1 MSFFADILSSVFERR
16 RKGLF
21 GRGDDDRPV
30 EEQLDSLLEARGEA
44 EIQRC
49 AESIL
54 FRYDQL
60 DGDGKARFFGH
71 LAGTMDIDAE
81 RVRDALDQYQAAPSR
96 ATYSAYMESA
106 EPARQ
111 EVFRRLNH
119 VPGATAKLVRMRADL
134 LALPDADA
142 GLQALDQDL
151 RHLLSI
157 WFNHGFL
164 VLRRISWETPAHIL
178 ERIIAYQAV
187 HAVNDWDDLR
197 RRLEPVDRRCFGF
210 FHPAMPDDPLI
221 FVEVALTRGVAS
233 SVQAL
238 LAGDREPL
246 MAEEADTAIFYS
258 ISNCHSGLA
267 GISFGNS
274 LIKQVA
280 GSLAAEIEGLKT
292 FATLS
297 PIPRLAPW
305 LKEQGID
312 NLPDDPKARTA
323 AAAHYLLNAKG
334 RSSLPYDPVA
344 RFHLGNGAIVHALHD
359 RADISD
365 KGLAQS
371 MGVMVNYLY
380 DRGKVEVNS
389 DRFETD
395 HRIQASQEVKA
406 LAKSFRAGS
415 PGEARG

>member
-1 MSFFADILSSVFERR
+1 MNFFADILSSVFERR
-16 RKGLF
+16 RRGLF
-21 GRGDDDRPV
+21 GRSDDDRPV
-30 EEQLDSLLEARGEA
+30 EEQLDSLLKARGEA

-54 FRYDQL
+54 FCYDQL
-60 DGDGKARFFGH
+60 DEDGRGRFFDH
-71 LAGTMDIDAE
+71 LAGTMDIDPD

-96 ATYSAYMESA
+96 ATYADYMRSA

-119 VPGATAKLVRMRADL
+119 VPGATGKLVRMRADL
-134 LALPDADA
+134 LAMPDASP

-187 HAVNDWDDLR
+187 HAVDSWDDLQ
-197 RRLEPVDRRCFGF
+197 RRLEPGDRRCFGF

-221 FVEVALTRGVAS
+221 FVEVALTRGIAS

-238 LAGDREPL
+238 LAEDRDPML
-246 MAEEADTAIFYS
+246 AEEADTAIFYS

-280 GSLAAEIEGLKT
+280 GNLATELEGLKT

-297 PIPRLAPW
+297 PIPKLAAW
-305 LKEQGID
+305 LEETGLSA
-312 NLPDDPKARTA
+312 LPDDPKARTA

-334 RSSLPYDPVA
+334 RSSMPYDPVA
-344 RFHLGNGAIVHALHD
+344 RFHLGNGATIHALHD
-359 RADISD
+359 RADTSE
-365 KGLAQS
+365 KGMAQS

-380 DRGKVEVNS
+380 DRRKVEENS
-389 DRFETD
+389 DKFETD
-395 HRIQASQEVKA
+395 HRIQTSQEVKT
-406 LAKSFRAGS
+406 LAKAFNADS
-415 PGEARG
+415 PGKA

>member
-1 MSFFADILSSVFERR
+1 
-16 RKGLF
+16 
-21 GRGDDDRPV
+21 
-30 EEQLDSLLEARGEA
+30 
-44 EIQRC
+44 
-49 AESIL
+49 
-54 FRYDQL
+54 
-60 DGDGKARFFGH
+60 
-71 LAGTMDIDAE
+71 MDIEPD

-96 ATYSAYMESA
+96 ATYSTYMRSA

-119 VPGATAKLVRMRADL
+119 VPGATGKLVRMRADL
-134 LALPDADA
+134 LAVPDAGP

-187 HAVNDWDDLR
+187 HAVDSWDDLR
-197 RRLEPVDRRCFGF
+197 RRLEPGDRRCFGF

-221 FVEVALTRGVAS
+221 FVEVALTRGIAS
-233 SVQAL
+233 SVQSV
-238 LAGDREPL
+238 LAEDRAPL

-258 ISNCHSGLA
+258 ISNCHNGLA

-280 GSLAAEIEGLKT
+280 SNLATELEGLKT

-297 PIPRLAPW
+297 PIPKLASW
-305 LKEQGID
+305 LEETGLSVPGD
-312 NLPDDPKARTA
+312 AKARTA

-334 RSSLPYDPVA
+334 RSSMPYDPVA
-344 RFHLGNGAIVHALHD
+344 RFHLGNGATIHALHD
-359 RADISD
+359 RADTSE
-365 KGLAQS
+365 KGVAQS

-380 DRGKVEVNS
+380 DRRKVEENS
-389 DRFETD
+389 DKFETD
-395 HRIQASQEVKA
+395 HRVQASQEVKA
-406 LAKSFRAGS
+406 LAKAFNADS
-415 PGEARG
+415 PGKA